1 MVFGIRFA
9 TRLNP
14 RAIVDALA
22 GLRLAPNAYRRGRA
36 VGFRMCGPKSRIRA
50 ELHKQKIL
58 RNR

>member
-1 MVFGIRFA
+1 MVFGIR
-9 TRLNP
+9 LLIQLSQLV
-14 RAIVDALA
+14 IVGGMA
-22 GLRLAPNAYRRGRA
+22 GLRPAPSAYHRGRA

>member
-1 MVFGIRFA
+1 MSV
-9 TRLNP
+9 TQSNP
-14 RAIVDALA
+14 RGVA
-22 GLRLAPNAYRRGRA
+22 GGMAGPGLVPSAFGRGRA